1 MHQAAEGLRTRACL
15 LQKGMTKTGCQEL
28 KELSLAGCGC
38 MAAAPL
44 GMGQVHTAMADI
56 RHDLRRYMQLRL
68 CAKVQMVQHSHRGGL
83 GLLVPRV
90 TTATIAFGRHL
101 CLRPGSKTTVALPW
115 PRTAKSRALLAGRT
129 PRYGLQAWANQGAAP
144 PATASTV
151 RPITPPE
158 TRSEA

>member
-28 KELSLAGCGC
+28 KQLSLAGCGC

-44 GMGQVHTAMADI
+44 GMGQVHTAMAVL
-56 RHDLRRYMQLRL
+56 RHDLKRYMQLRL
-68 CAKVQMVQHSHRGGL
+68 CAKVQMVQHSHRGGV
-83 GLLVPRV
+83 GLLFPRA

-115 PRTAKSRALLAGRT
+115 PRTVCQIKGPAGR
-129 PRYGLQAWANQGAAP
+129 GAP
-144 PATASTV
+144 PGTV
-151 RPITPPE
+151 CRRGQTRAQHPPPQP
-158 TRSEA
+158 AP